1 MLSQTTFKSIVPVQ
15 IRFSDV
21 DLLGHVSNTQY
32 QNYFDLGKV
41 DYFEKVIPEMDFNG
55 LCVVGA
61 SVKID
66 YIKPVFMQTQIV
78 VKTRIS
84 AIGNKSMT
92 LEHLISDTTSDEIYS
107 VCSTVLVC
115 FNVKDQLSYPIPEE
129 WRKKILDFE
138 GA

>member
-1 MLSQTTFKSIVPVQ
+1 MLSQSTFKSIVPVQ

-41 DYFEKVIPEMDFNG
+41 DYFRKVIPEMDFNG

-92 LEHLISDTTSDEIYS
+92 LEHLISDATSDEIYS
-107 VCSTVLVC
+107 VCSVVLVC

-129 WRKKILDFE
+129 WRKKILNFE